1 MGKIWVPKFQT
12 MKNIFSNWQLLYG
25 VSTVYIILCGLVC
38 NYLGIKNN
46 KIMAYMDVANPLA
59 IYLGTFFYV
68 QPHQKKVT
76 GHLETCSMIIIIRYL
91 KFYISLLSK
100 HCEH

>member
-12 MKNIFSNWQLLYG
+12 MENIFSNWQLLYS

-46 KIMAYMDVANPLA
+46 KIMAHMDVTNPLA
-59 IYLGTFFYV
+59 IYLGTFLCTT
-68 QPHQKKVT
+68 PSKK
-76 GHLETCSMIIIIRYL
+76 SSRSFRNM
-91 KFYISLLSK
+91 
-100 HCEH
+100 